1 MRKLFLLL
9 VALSLNG
16 CALYDSYFMTGFDG
30 NEYQL
35 ITQIRVDSSKF
46 VKQCGSSSASANASQ
61 IAYETEMF
69 EKYSEQLP
77 RNVDGYKASV
87 ELNQIAQGL
96 QDRYDSG
103 ATVSPAYCRI
113 KYESIESSAKILQ
126 HVIGNR
132 PR

>member
-1 MRKLFLLL
+1 MRKLLLLL
-9 VALSLNG
+9 VLALNG
-16 CALYDSYFMTGFDG
+16 CAAYDAYVITGFDG

-35 ITQIRVDSSKF
+35 ITQIRVDASRF
-46 VKQCGSSSASANASQ
+46 VKQCGSPSATANAAQ

-77 RNVDGYKASV
+77 HNVDGYKAAI

-96 QDRYDSG
+96 QDRYDIG
-103 ATVSPAYCRI
+103 APVSSTFCRV
-113 KYESIESSAKILQ
+113 KYSSIENSAKILQ

>member
-1 MRKLFLLL
+1 MRKLLLLL
-9 VALSLNG
+9 VVSLNG
-16 CALYDSYFMTGFDG
+16 CAIYDSYFMTGFDG

-35 ITQIRVDSSKF
+35 ITQIRVDASRF
-46 VKQCGSSSASANASQ
+46 VKQCGSPSATANAVQ

-77 RNVDGYKASV
+77 RNVDGHKASI

-96 QDRYDSG
+96 QERYEVG
-103 ATVSPAYCRI
+103 APVSSAFCRV
-113 KYESIESSAKILQ
+113 KYSSIENSAKILQ
-126 HVIGNR
+126 HVIGDR

>member
-1 MRKLFLLL
+1 
-9 VALSLNG
+9 
-16 CALYDSYFMTGFDG
+16 MTGFDG

-35 ITQIRVDSSKF
+35 ITQIRVDASRF
-46 VKQCGSSSASANASQ
+46 VKQCGSSSATANATQ

-77 RNVDGYKASV
+77 RNEDGYKASV

-96 QDRYDSG
+96 QERYDVG
-103 ATVSPAYCRI
+103 APVSSTFCRV
-113 KYESIESSAKILQ
+113 KYVSIENSAKILQ
-126 HVIGNR
+126 HVLGNR